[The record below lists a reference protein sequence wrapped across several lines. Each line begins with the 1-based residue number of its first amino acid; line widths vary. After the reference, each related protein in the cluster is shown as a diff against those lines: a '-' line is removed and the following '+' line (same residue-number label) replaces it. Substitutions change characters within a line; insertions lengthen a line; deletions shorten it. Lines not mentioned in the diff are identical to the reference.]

1 MGQLIIS
8 ESEKNRIRILYEL
21 NEPLPQPSQF
31 VKDLSSQLGLTT
43 DTLIALDWSLYKN
56 DQKKMNQLSSLF
68 ANIKQPIND
77 AIGKIKSDQNK
88 LRIVSGYL
96 NNYKTGSLSS
106 EQTQFLNDLKK
117 KFSSTTT
124 QQTTTQQ
131 TTTQNP
137 YGNYKLQSSGNPV
150 SGPAKPT
157 LSIYRPLT

>member
-1 MGQLIIS
+1 MGKFIIS
-8 ESEKNRIRILYEL
+8 ESEKNRIRLLYED

-43 DTLIALDWSLYKN
+43 NILIALDWSLYKN
-56 DQKKMNQLSSLF
+56 DQKKINQLSSLF

-77 AIGKIKSDQNK
+77 AIGKIKSDPNK

-117 KFSSTTT
+117 KLSVTTT

-137 YGNYKLQSSGNPV
+137 YGNYKLKSSGNPV

-157 LSIYRPLT
+157 LARYTDI